1 MDLPWGALFWK
12 SLSEPGFNLA
22 TGNSEGLVDHS
33 PMIPMGKG
41 HCHRGLRNLRRRRYR
56 KRPATD

>member
-12 SLSEPGFNLA
+12 SVSEPGFNLG
-22 TGNSEGLVDHS
+22 TDNGQGLMDHS

-41 HCHRGLRNLRRRRYR
+41 HRHRGL
-56 KRPATD
+56 